1 MEALL
6 SSLLLSSRRME
17 RVSVALS
24 SLSLKE
30 AKNDLFLVQ
39 IELSLPL
46 PLADACVN
54 VVAVS

>member
-24 SLSLKE
+24 SLSLE